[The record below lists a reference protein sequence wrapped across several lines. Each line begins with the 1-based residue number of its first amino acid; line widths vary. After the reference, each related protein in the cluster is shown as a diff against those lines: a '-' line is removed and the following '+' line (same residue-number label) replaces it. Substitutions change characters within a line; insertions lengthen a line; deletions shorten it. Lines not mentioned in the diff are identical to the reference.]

1 MIWIYVTETLLYLC
15 FSLLIGT
22 LVIQL
27 VPSHL
32 KPHLKINKRVLQVA
46 ILGIAFLS
54 AAPVIRLI
62 LFLYEDIGLLVTTQN
77 VIGEFEVGQAWTVT
91 VFISV
96 FFYLFVSLVPVFK
109 RKAFIGIALVF
120 SFILLLAVGW
130 ASHAASL
137 TDWSGFVV
145 HTLHF
150 TAVTVWVGLL
160 LVVSWFSTTAQN
172 WLSFLKWYTPVALS
186 CLAIVIG
193 SGIFIMTLAVDVTEY
208 QDAWMM
214 PYGQAILLKHLL
226 VLPVL
231 LFAWIN
237 GVWMRRKLQRGEDI
251 NPVPWSRAESVV
263 LLLIFAA
270 TAVLGQQEP
279 PHSIEAYLKGSGAS
293 DLFRYFYSGQID
305 PAMHLQVD
313 FTLLGS
319 LFFGVAVI
327 FGFLVLYCFKQKA
340 PSFVS
345 LLMSLFSVLALY
357 VGLMMS
363 IS

>member
-1 MIWIYVTETLLYLC
+1 MIWIYVSETLLYLC
-15 FSLLIGT
+15 FSLLIGS

-32 KPHLKINKRVLQVA
+32 KPHLKISKRVLQVA

-62 LFLYEDIGLLVTTQN
+62 LFLYEDIGLLLTTQN

-109 RKAFIGIALVF
+109 RKVFIGIALVF

-172 WLSFLKWYTPVALS
+172 WLSFLN
-186 CLAIVIG
+186 
-193 SGIFIMTLAVDVTEY
+193 GI
-208 QDAWMM
+208 
-214 PYGQAILLKHLL
+214 H
-226 VLPVL
+226 
-231 LFAWIN
+231 
-237 GVWMRRKLQRGEDI
+237 R
-251 NPVPWSRAESVV
+251 
-263 LLLIFAA
+263 
-270 TAVLGQQEP
+270 
-279 PHSIEAYLKGSGAS
+279 
-293 DLFRYFYSGQID
+293 
-305 PAMHLQVD
+305 
-313 FTLLGS
+313 
-319 LFFGVAVI
+319 
-327 FGFLVLYCFKQKA
+327 
-340 PSFVS
+340 
-345 LLMSLFSVLALY
+345 
-357 VGLMMS
+357 
-363 IS
+363 